1 MGLGRE
7 FAKGAGAVAVEG
19 FAVSGSDAEMHG
31 DPTGADA
38 FDGIMNG
45 ELARFAEGFAKTGF
59 ESVHHYVDV
68 GIAVGVEIGDAEEVL
83 KEGLLGALEVKKITG
98 MMEDAEGIEFIKI
111 NGGGMSVSFG
121 HDKKTECRGK
131 TYGLGVGR

>member
-1 MGLGRE
+1 
-7 FAKGAGAVAVEG
+7 
-19 FAVSGSDAEMHG
+19 
-31 DPTGADA
+31 
-38 FDGIMNG
+38 
-45 ELARFAEGFAKTGF
+45 
-59 ESVHHYVDV
+59 
-68 GIAVGVEIGDAEEVL
+68 
-83 KEGLLGALEVKKITG
+83 LGALEVKKITG